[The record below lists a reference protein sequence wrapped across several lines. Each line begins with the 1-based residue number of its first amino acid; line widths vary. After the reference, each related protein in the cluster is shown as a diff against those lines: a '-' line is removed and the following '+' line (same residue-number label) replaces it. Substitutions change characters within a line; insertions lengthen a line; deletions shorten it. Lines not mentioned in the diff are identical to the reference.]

1 MNYKKIG
8 EFIAQKRKEKKLTQ
22 KELASILKVTD
33 KAVSKWER
41 GLGCPDV
48 SILELLAK
56 TLDVS
61 ILEILKGRKIE
72 NEVIKVTEAN
82 DYVKETIEYS
92 KKERNQV
99 IKNITLNIIT
109 IIIVL
114 IVAILAFLNISHI
127 IYLNQTENYNFDSE
141 ISNKIKENKEEVFKN
156 INVIRTNK
164 SKFNKEDKNE
174 IENYLK
180 ELENQYNNMDIINYK
195 GNHKYNLK
203 DLFVFDLKYP
213 SVMQNIKIYN
223 ILIKYDETITNSMK
237 VYEATFLAKGFLGMN
252 VMEEPN
258 LMYKYNLPY
267 NDLNL
272 SGNTRIEKRMFN
284 YYYLTTHDVYLTN
297 LILEVGG
304 INE

>member
-127 IYLNQTENYNFDSE
+127 IYLNQTEKYNFDSE

-164 SKFNKEDKNE
+164 SKFNKEDENE

-237 VYEATFLAKGFLGMN
+237 VYESTFLAKGFLGMN

-297 LILEVGG
+297 LIMEVGG